1 MAKRPTSTRF
11 FEGGESFSRFYAEE
25 ADGLLVWFT
34 RRTFDPE
41 AALDLTG
48 ETFAKAFLG
57 RRKLRGTDAVA
68 ARAWLYGIARHEL
81 SRFWRRGRTE
91 TRAMRRLGMERE
103 ELAPSEQERLERLA
117 DLDSLRT
124 AVATALEYVPP
135 DQVEAIKLRVV
146 EELPYPELADRLG
159 VSEQAARAR
168 VSRGLRRLAE
178 LLDLQ
183 RATTGEELARA

>member
-1 MAKRPTSTRF
+1 
-11 FEGGESFSRFYAEE
+11 
-25 ADGLLVWFT
+25 
-34 RRTFDPE
+34 
-41 AALDLTG
+41 
-48 ETFAKAFLG
+48 
-57 RRKLRGTDAVA
+57 
-68 ARAWLYGIARHEL
+68 
-81 SRFWRRGRTE
+81 
-91 TRAMRRLGMERE
+91 MRRLGMERE

-124 AVATALEYVPP
+124 AVATALEHVPP